1 MKFTITLIKS
11 VGIYEIRSFIKN
23 NCTKKYISPILT
35 KKRLKRWAATI
46 PTAFLIETLTLNV
59 QYTVRK

>member
-1 MKFTITLIKS
+1 MKYDHLSKTI
-11 VGIYEIRSFIKN
+11 VQ
-23 NCTKKYISPILT
+23 KYISPILT